1 MMTDHILRAH
11 QSLWVQSLDE
21 TGCWIRLATSTEG
34 RIEVRTGTGVHHLV
48 TEYRPYVAG
57 PTRGIVITVPAFNQL
72 FQYAVHRYVT
82 LEVDGQD
89 NDAGRWAVLLSGVG
103 HELHPAV
110 PDHRFPEYWP
120 EALVRRHLY
129 IPAMKLAGSV
139 AHPCN

>member
-1 MMTDHILRAH
+1 MTDHILRAR

-34 RIEVRTGTGVHHLV
+34 RLEVLTGTGVHHLV

-57 PTRGIVITVPAFNQL
+57 QARGVVITVPAFNQL

-82 LEVDGQD
+82 LEVDGED

-103 HELHPAV
+103 HELDPAV
-110 PDHRFPEYWP
+110 PDDRLPLNWP
-120 EALVRRHLY
+120 DALVRRQLY